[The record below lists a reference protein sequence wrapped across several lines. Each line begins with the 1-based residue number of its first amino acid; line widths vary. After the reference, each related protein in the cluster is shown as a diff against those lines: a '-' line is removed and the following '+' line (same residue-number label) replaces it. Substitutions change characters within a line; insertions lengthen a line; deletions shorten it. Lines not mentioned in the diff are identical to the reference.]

1 MINDTDKKFWVSG
14 NIMISCVVSLM
25 SICIVLCIIVS
36 MMSMRIANEAA
47 MRMENAMSASGIAG
61 LSVDLEKYASS
72 FLNGDALVVVSDAET
87 SYELYKK
94 TFNINISDTE
104 GFINNINIKKYIVY
118 NYFNAENKTDIYYF
132 NQNGCVKKETKYGD
146 VFAPNGIKVK
156 KTSVFAEVEFD
167 LELFGKMKFL
177 CHKQLLTSADKK

>member
-1 MINDTDKKFWVSG
+1 
-14 NIMISCVVSLM
+14 MISCVVSLM

-104 GFINNINIKKYIVY
+104 GFINNINIKNTLCTIILMQKIRQIYIILIKMAVL
-118 NYFNAENKTDIYYF
+118 KKK
-132 NQNGCVKKETKYGD
+132 QNMEMYLHRM
-146 VFAPNGIKVK
+146 A
-156 KTSVFAEVEFD
+156 
-167 LELFGKMKFL
+167 
-177 CHKQLLTSADKK
+177 